1 MYTYMLNGS
10 DERQRQ
16 FVPQHDLNIKYR
28 IDVSCIIVYQLIGS
42 TYILSIIIASPIIT
56 NP

>member
-1 MYTYMLNGS
+1 MYTYILIGS
-10 DERQRQ
+10 DERSRQ
-16 FVPQHDLNIKYR
+16 FVPQHDLNVKYR

-42 TYILSIIIASPIIT
+42 TYTLSIITASPIIT